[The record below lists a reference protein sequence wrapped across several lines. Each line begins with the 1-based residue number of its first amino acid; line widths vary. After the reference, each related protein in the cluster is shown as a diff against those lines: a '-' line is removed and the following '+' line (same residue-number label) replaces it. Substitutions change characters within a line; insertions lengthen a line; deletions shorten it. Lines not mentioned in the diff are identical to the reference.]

1 MQLQLVRDFDIRRI
15 MFLKNAIN
23 VLMVTFWVVSQ
34 TVMSFA
40 HSPFAVAEPKAITTS
55 ATAGHAHSVSGS
67 AAHTD
72 HSVTHEQSGNTSEHD
87 HSSALQDC
95 GGVQCSAFG
104 ASNVFG
110 LGTDLRSREFGHKP
124 ILALLPVNLGLA
136 TPPPNT
142 IV

>member
-1 MQLQLVRDFDIRRI
+1 MI
-15 MFLKNAIN
+15 LKNAIN

-40 HSPFAVAEPKAITTS
+40 HSPFAVAEPTAITIS
-55 ATAGHAHSVSGS
+55 APAGGTHSISGS

-72 HSVTHEQSGNTSEHD
+72 HSVSHEQSGNTSEHD
-87 HSSALQDC
+87 HSFGLQDC

-104 ASNVFG
+104 AGHVLG
-110 LGTDLRSREFGHKP
+110 LGFDLRSREFGHKP
-124 ILALLPVNLGLA
+124 IFALLPVNLGLA
-136 TPPPNT
+136 TPPPNN